1 VRHSFTQAQ
10 HPIQSSGWKD
20 LVLSA
25 PIHKICKNKNKR
37 ETSLFKAASRT
48 HKISD
53 QIIEQIR
60 NAILSGRFK
69 PGDKVASE
77 KELMSEFGVSKA
89 TLREALRVLEGMG
102 LVEIKKGIAGGV
114 FIAEVD
120 MKTTIHGI
128 INFLHFKTVSIKDIT
143 MVRYLLEPPVVQIAA
158 SRIEPEDIFKL
169 ESMIV
174 EQPAVP
180 QTIVSREIGFHRYLA
195 RMTKNPILI
204 LVMDFID
211 NILNDIKFQL
221 DPGTEFYH
229 NVTKAHQAILECL
242 KQKNGVGARRE
253 IVNDVLEVGNHL
265 ASLSGT
271 RPFDPAMLLDESLPS
286 HPHQTS
292 HSVNQSLNEVL
303 ISKDLE
309 QIFGEEAAERLHK
322 QGVVFRRIGTGE
334 LFFIAL
340 GHQDGLGYGNG
351 YLK

>member
-1 VRHSFTQAQ
+1 MFQ
-10 HPIQSSGWKD
+10 
-20 LVLSA
+20 
-25 PIHKICKNKNKR
+25 
-37 ETSLFKAASRT
+37 AASRT

-102 LVEIKKGIAGGV
+102 LVEIKKGITGGV

-143 MVRYLLEPPVVQIAA
+143 MIRFLLEPPVAQIAA
-158 SRIEPEDIFKL
+158 LRIQPEDIVRL
-169 ESMIV
+169 ESMIK
-174 EQPAVP
+174 EDPATP
-180 QTIVSREIGFHRYLA
+180 HTIVSREIGFHRYLV
-195 RMTKNPILI
+195 RMTENPILI

-221 DPGTEFYH
+221 DLGNEFYH
-229 NVTKAHQAILECL
+229 KVAEAHQAILDCL
-242 KQKNGVGARRE
+242 KQKDGIGARRE
-253 IVNDVLEVGNHL
+253 IVHDLLEVGNHM
-265 ASLSGT
+265 AKVSGT
-271 RPFDPAMLLDESLPS
+271 QPFDPAMLLDENLPL

-292 HSVNQSLNEVL
+292 LSLDRSLDEVIL
-303 ISKDLE
+303 SKDL
-309 QIFGEEAAERLHK
+309 QRIFGEELADRLHK

-334 LFFIAL
+334 LYFIAL
-340 GHQDGLGYGNG
+340 DDLSHTSL
-351 YLK
+351 

>member
-1 VRHSFTQAQ
+1 
-10 HPIQSSGWKD
+10 
-20 LVLSA
+20 
-25 PIHKICKNKNKR
+25 
-37 ETSLFKAASRT
+37 LFKTASRT

-77 KELMSEFGVSKA
+77 KELISDFGVSKA

-102 LVEIKKGIAGGV
+102 LVEIRKGIAGGV

-143 MVRYLLEPPVVQIAA
+143 MIRYLLEPPVAQVAA
-158 SRIEPEDIFKL
+158 SRIQPEDIVKL

-174 EQPAVP
+174 EHPAVP

-195 RMTKNPILI
+195 RMTENPILI

-221 DPGTEFYH
+221 DPGADFYH
-229 NVTKAHQAILECL
+229 DVAKAHHAILESL
-242 KQKNGVGARRE
+242 KQRDGVGARE
-253 IVNDVLEVGNHL
+253 KIVNDLLEVGSHL
-265 ASLSGT
+265 AKLSGT
-271 RPFDPAMLLDESLPS
+271 QPFDPAMLVDEKLPL
-286 HPHQTS
+286 HPYQTS
-292 HSVNQSLNEVL
+292 LSLNPSVNELL
-303 ISKDLE
+303 LSKDLQ
-309 QIFGEEAAERLHK
+309 QIFGEDLAERLHK

-334 LFFIAL
+334 LYFIAL
-340 GHQDGLGYGNG
+340 SNKGESIYKDGHLP
-351 YLK
+351 

>member
-1 VRHSFTQAQ
+1 
-10 HPIQSSGWKD
+10 
-20 LVLSA
+20 
-25 PIHKICKNKNKR
+25 
-37 ETSLFKAASRT
+37 LFQAASRT

-102 LVEIKKGIAGGV
+102 LVEIKKGISGGV

-120 MKTTIHGI
+120 MRTTIHGI

-143 MVRYLLEPPVVQIAA
+143 MIRYLLEPPVAQIAA
-158 SRIEPEDIFKL
+158 LRIQPEDIVKL

-174 EQPAVP
+174 EHPAVP
-180 QTIVSREIGFHRYLA
+180 QTIVSREIGFHRYLV
-195 RMTKNPILI
+195 RMTENPILI

-221 DPGTEFYH
+221 DLGAEFYH
-229 NVTKAHQAILECL
+229 KVAKAHQAILECL
-242 KQKNGVGARRE
+242 KQKDGVGARRE
-253 IVNDVLEVGNHL
+253 IENDLLEVGNHL
-265 ASLSGT
+265 ARVSGT
-271 RPFDPAMLLDESLPS
+271 QSFDPTMLLGEPLFLHPQQTPLSLDRS
-286 HPHQTS
+286 
-292 HSVNQSLNEVL
+292 NREVL
-303 ISKDLE
+303 LSKDLN
-309 QIFGEEAAERLHK
+309 QVLGEEVAERLQK

-334 LFFIAL
+334 LYFIAL
-340 GHQDGLGYGNG
+340 EDLSHPPY
-351 YLK
+351 

>member
-1 VRHSFTQAQ
+1 
-10 HPIQSSGWKD
+10 
-20 LVLSA
+20 
-25 PIHKICKNKNKR
+25 
-37 ETSLFKAASRT
+37 LFQAASRT

-102 LVEIKKGIAGGV
+102 LVEIKKGITGGV

-143 MVRYLLEPPVVQIAA
+143 MIRYLLEPPVAQIAA
-158 SRIEPEDIFKL
+158 LRIQPEDIVRL
-169 ESMIV
+169 ESMIK
-174 EQPAVP
+174 EDPATP
-180 QTIVSREIGFHRYLA
+180 HTIVSREIGFHRYLV
-195 RMTKNPILI
+195 RMTENPILI

-221 DPGTEFYH
+221 DLGNEFYH
-229 NVTKAHQAILECL
+229 KVAEAHQAILDCL
-242 KQKNGVGARRE
+242 KQKDGIGARRE
-253 IVNDVLEVGNHL
+253 IVHDLLEVGNHM
-265 ASLSGT
+265 AKVSGT
-271 RPFDPAMLLDESLPS
+271 QPFDPTMLLDENLPL

-292 HSVNQSLNEVL
+292 LSLDRSLNEVIL
-303 ISKDLE
+303 SKDL
-309 QIFGEEAAERLHK
+309 QRIFGEELADRLHK

-334 LFFIAL
+334 LYFIAL
-340 GHQDGLGYGNG
+340 DDLSHTSL
-351 YLK
+351 